1 LIPPILEVFVL
12 WHPDDPAGKRV
23 ADALLEHFHGTAFS
37 GLVGGAVE
45 VYTRSAAWDGQG
57 GPPRPVPFME
67 ALPNGL
73 QPAAVTVVV
82 PVLGVQLAR
91 AAQHDERWL
100 RYLEE
105 MVASAQASPNAEVFS
120 LVADSEAM
128 SPGGQLARLFASRQS
143 LDKAGVT
150 DRSVLCRDLGHSIAG
165 FVDGQPDRQLRVFVS
180 HTKRYSP
187 AEVADEVS
195 RLVGHVRTAIGDT
208 HLLAFFDEADLQP
221 GMTWQ
226 DELIAAAESSAL
238 LVVRTDLYASR
249 EWCQKEVL
257 AAKRADM
264 PVVVLQ
270 ALHTGEERGCFLMDH
285 VPSVAVR
292 TPESPEN
299 QPASIDDALN
309 KLVDE
314 ALKRSL
320 WRQQRERLAAYG
332 FDWLPAN
339 APEPATLAHWLR
351 TSHMPWPAK
360 DKLFVMHPDPPLG
373 TAELAAIDDLVAI
386 AAAGPL
392 DIEILTPRTF
402 ASRGGQTPQ

>member
-1 LIPPILEVFVL
+1 
-12 WHPDDPAGKRV
+12 
-23 ADALLEHFHGTAFS
+23 
-37 GLVGGAVE
+37 
-45 VYTRSAAWDGQG
+45 
-57 GPPRPVPFME
+57 
-67 ALPNGL
+67 
-73 QPAAVTVVV
+73 
-82 PVLGVQLAR
+82 
-91 AAQHDERWL
+91 
-100 RYLEE
+100 
-105 MVASAQASPNAEVFS
+105 VFS
-120 LVADSEAM
+120 LVVDPEAM
-128 SPGGQLARLFASRQS
+128 SAGGQLARLFASRQS
-143 LDKAGVT
+143 LDMAGVT
-150 DRSVLCRDLGHSIAG
+150 DRSVLCRDLCHSIAG
-165 FVDGQPDRQLRVFVS
+165 FVDGRPGRPLRVFVS
-180 HTKRYSP
+180 HTKRYS
-187 AEVADEVS
+187 AVEMADEVS
-195 RLVGHVRTAIGDT
+195 NLVGHVRAAIGDT
-208 HLLAFFDEADLQP
+208 HMLAFFDEADLQP

-249 EWCQKEVL
+249 EWCQNEVL

-264 PVVVLQ
+264 PIVALQ
-270 ALHTGEERGCFLMDH
+270 ALDAGEERGCFLMDH

-299 QPASIDDALN
+299 QRPSIDDALN

-320 WRQQRERLAAYG
+320 WRQQRERLGDYG

-351 TSHMPWPAK
+351 ANRPQSPTT

-373 TAELAAIDDLVAI
+373 TAELAAINDLVAI
-386 AAAGPL
+386 AAPTGPL